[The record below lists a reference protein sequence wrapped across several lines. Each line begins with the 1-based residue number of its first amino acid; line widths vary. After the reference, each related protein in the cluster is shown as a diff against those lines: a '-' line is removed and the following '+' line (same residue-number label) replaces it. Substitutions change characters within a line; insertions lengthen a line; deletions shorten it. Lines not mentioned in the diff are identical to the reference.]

1 MDSGKLTD
9 EQKQEISYFAGAF
22 LEKKDILKIMQ
33 INSSKEVDDIIEVER
48 LKQTAKI
55 NKTVFDLAA
64 NNSSE
69 AIKQALK
76 IIDSINQGNV

>member
-9 EQKQEISYFAGAF
+9 EQKQEISYFAASF

-33 INSSKEVDDIIEVER
+33 IDSSKEVDDIIEIER
-48 LKQTAKI
+48 LKRTAKI
-55 NKTVFDLAA
+55 NKTIFDLAE

-76 IIDSINQGNV
+76 IIDSTNQGNV

>member
-9 EQKQEISYFAGAF
+9 DQKQEISYFASAF

-33 INSSKEVDDIIEVER
+33 ITSSKEFDDIIEVER

-55 NKTVFDLAA
+55 NKTIFDLAA

-76 IIDSINQGNV
+76 IIDSTNQGNV

>member
-9 EQKQEISYFAGAF
+9 EQRQEISYFASAF

-33 INSSKEVDDIIEVER
+33 LPSSKEIDEIIEIER

-55 NKTVFDLAA
+55 NKTIFDLAA

-76 IIDSINQGNV
+76 IIDSTNQGNV

>member
-9 EQKQEISYFAGAF
+9 DQKQEISYFASAF
-22 LEKKDILKIMQ
+22 LEKKYILKIMQ
-33 INSSKEVDDIIEVER
+33 IPSSKEIDDIIEIER

-55 NKTVFDLAA
+55 NKTIFDLAA

-76 IIDSINQGNV
+76 IIDSTNQGNV

>member
-9 EQKQEISYFAGAF
+9 EQREEIRFFAAAF

-33 INSSKEVDDIIEVER
+33 VSTSTEIDEIIEVER
-48 LKQTAKI
+48 LRRTAKI
-55 NKTVFDLAA
+55 NKTIFDLAE

-76 IIDSINQGNV
+76 IIDSTNQGSV

>member
-1 MDSGKLTD
+1 MDSTKLTQ
-9 EQKQEISYFAGAF
+9 EQRQEISYFASAF
-22 LEKKDILKIMQ
+22 LTKKDILKIMQ
-33 INSSKEVDDIIEVER
+33 IESSKEIDEIIEVER

-55 NKTVFDLAA
+55 NKTIFDLSA

-76 IIDSINQGNV
+76 IIDGCKQIKV